1 MGGWRLDTG
10 GSILAGFMPAGER
23 AETLA
28 APFAPA
34 GLRSLLALAWPIILA
49 RATQSVIGFTD
60 ALLVA
65 PLGED
70 ALAATTTGGL
80 NSFAFIILPMGTAFI
95 IQSFVAQLRGRG
107 DIAGAQRY
115 AYYGLALA
123 LGAALF
129 AGVMSPALP
138 FLIGKLGYS
147 ASVERLMVTVM
158 TIRLLAVG
166 PAVATEALG
175 SYFGGLGNT
184 RPAMQAGLVA
194 MVANVGLNLLL
205 IEPHF
210 GLPGYGVRGSAWASV
225 VATWLGFSVVAV
237 RFALARTPGP
247 LGLKARE
254 LWRVVRFGLPN
265 GVSWF
270 LEFSAFTLFVNLVVG
285 HLGTT
290 ELAAFNVM
298 IQINSMSFMPAFG
311 LASAGAIQVGEA
323 IGAARRELVWPIV
336 RRTGSVAAVWMVSV
350 GLFYLVAPHVLVGF
364 FRPRDPLSS
373 GFGDELVS
381 VGARMLI
388 ISAVWQLFDAIGLT
402 LTEALRAAGDT
413 TWCMGARIVLG
424 WAAFIPAGFLLV
436 RYGDGGT
443 TVVMATL
450 GGYILALAA
459 VFAYRFAS
467 GAWKRIELIE
477 PAVDG

>member
-1 MGGWRLDTG
+1 MAT
-10 GSILAGFMPAGER
+10 SER

-28 APFAPA
+28 APLAPA
-34 GLRSLLALAWPIILA
+34 GLGSLLTLAWPIILA

-65 PLGED
+65 PLGEE

-95 IQSFVAQLRGRG
+95 VQSFVAQLRGRG
-107 DIAGAQRY
+107 DHAGARRY

-129 AGVMSPALP
+129 AGLMSPWLRQG
-138 FLIGKLGYS
+138 IGLLGYS
-147 ASVERLMVTVM
+147 AGVEGLMATVM
-158 TIRLLAVG
+158 TIRLLSVGAAVG
-166 PAVATEALG
+166 TEALG

-194 MVANVGLNLLL
+194 MTANVGLNLLL

-225 VATWLGFSVVAV
+225 IASWLGFGVVAL
-237 RFALARTPGP
+237 RFARQRTDGP

-254 LWRVVRFGLPN
+254 LLRVVRFGLPN
-265 GVSWF
+265 GISWF

-285 HLGTT
+285 YLGTT

-298 IQINSMSFMPAFG
+298 IQINSISFMPAFG

-336 RRTGSVAAVWMVSV
+336 RRTGAVAAAWMVSV
-350 GLFYLVAPHVLVGF
+350 GLLYLIAPEVLAGY
-364 FRPRDPLSS
+364 FRPRGAPA
-373 GFGDELVS
+373 EVLVTTA
-381 VGARMLI
+381 GRMLVL
-388 ISAVWQLFDAIGLT
+388 SAIWQLFDAVGLT

-413 TWCMGARIVLG
+413 AWCMGARIVLA
-424 WAAFIPAGFLLV
+424 WTGFMPVGYWLV
-436 RYGDGGT
+436 RHGNGST
-443 TVVMATL
+443 NVVMLTL
-450 GGYILALAA
+450 GSYILALSCA
-459 VFAYRFAS
+459 FAYRFWS

-477 PAVDG
+477 PAI